1 MSKNKNKGFK
11 QEKSSTDLFD
21 SATVELKRFRRF
33 AKQVNRLSTT
43 QKVVGGLAL
52 LAAGYAFFSTTALGG
67 GAGKAPASDEPD
79 TPDALAP
86 PAAHAGSSAPPSA
99 PKPKRSKPTGSTKH
113 STFSQEHP

>member
-52 LAAGYAFFSTTALGG
+52 LAAGYAFFSTAALGG

-79 TPDALAP
+79 TPDTLAP
-86 PAAHAGSSAPPSA
+86 PTAPAGSSTPPSA
-99 PKPKRSKPTGSTKH
+99 PKRSKPTGSTKH
-113 STFSQEHP
+113 SHFSQERP